1 MNGPVSPFPHHSMV
15 LLVDDQGV
23 VAAAVRKA
31 LAQEADIDFHY
42 CSDSRKAL
50 EAAMQIKPTVILQ
63 DLMMPEIDGLDLLR
77 LYRAN
82 PTTQDVPVIVLS
94 TEEEAKVKAKAFELG
109 ANDYLVK
116 LPDRVEFLARIRFHS
131 QAYLNRLQRDEAYR
145 ALRES
150 QQRLVES
157 NATLHSLN
165 QKLESATRAKS
176 EFLANMSH
184 EIRTPMNGV
193 IGMTTLLL
201 DTPLTAEQHDLV
213 ETIRVSGNGLLTIL
227 NDILD
232 FSKIEAGRVEIEE
245 HPYDLCECVSQAAE
259 LLAAKAAEA
268 KLALILKID
277 PAVPPVVIGDVTRL
291 RQVLVNLIGN
301 AVKFTARGEV
311 VISAAVEELPEN
323 GENGE
328 IRLRFVVSDTGIGI
342 PPEKYDR
349 LFQSFSQVDASTTRQ
364 FGGTGL
370 GLAISRRLVELMGGE
385 IGVESEAG
393 QGARFH
399 FTIAVRLPA
408 CPIDPAREAANPD
421 GLPAP
426 LRGKRALLVDGN
438 ATQRQALAPWV
449 RCWGL
454 ELAEAEDLAAAETRL
469 ATPIGAPFDVIV
481 LDHEL
486 LQPDVSSHLARLRS
500 LPGSKKAGIVL
511 LSSKRHPSTPGAD
524 GFVTKPVRPSSL
536 LDAMVRSI
544 EGGGQAERRLPVSSP
559 FDPLMATR
567 LPLRVLIA
575 DDNPVNQKVALMM
588 LQRLG
593 YTADAVSNGLEVLE
607 ALATGAYHLVLLD
620 VQMPE
625 MDGYEAARQI
635 RKRWA
640 GRGDAADRPRLI
652 AVTGSAMLG
661 DRERC
666 LEAGMDGYIAKPI
679 RVEELK
685 AALESLGTRTG

>member
-1 MNGPVSPFPHHSMV
+1 MNGLASSFPRHAMV

-31 LAQEADIDFHY
+31 LAHEADVDFHY

-50 EAAMQIKPTVILQ
+50 EAAIQIKPTVILQ

-82 PTTQDVPVIVLS
+82 PATQDVPVIVLS
-94 TEEEAKVKAKAFELG
+94 AEEEPKVKAKAFELG

-116 LPDRVEFLARIRFHS
+116 LPDRVEFLARIRSHS
-131 QAYLNRLQRDEAYR
+131 QAYLHRLQRDEAYR

-157 NATLHSLN
+157 NAALHTLN

-213 ETIRVSGNGLLTIL
+213 ETIRGSGNGLLTIL

-259 LLAAKAAEA
+259 LLAPKAAEK
-268 KLALILKID
+268 KLELIVRID

-311 VISAAVEELPEN
+311 VVSAAVEGLTENREN
-323 GENGE
+323 GETW
-328 IRLRFVVSDTGIGI
+328 LRFAVSDTGIGI
-342 PPEKYDR
+342 PAEKHDR

-385 IGVESEAG
+385 IGVESEEG
-393 QGARFH
+393 RGARFH
-399 FTIAVRLPA
+399 FTIAVRSPA
-408 CPIDPAREAANPD
+408 ADPARTGANRS
-421 GLPAP
+421 GGP
-426 LRGKRALLVDGN
+426 LRGKRALLVEGN
-438 ATQRQALAPWV
+438 PTQRLALAPWA
-449 RCWGL
+449 RSWGL
-454 ELAEAEDLAAAETRL
+454 ELAEAESLAAAEARL
-469 ATPIGAPFDVIV
+469 TTATAPFDVII

-486 LQPDVSSHLARLRS
+486 LQPAASAHLARLRA
-500 LPGSKKAGIVL
+500 LPGGRKAGIVL
-511 LSSKRHPSTPGAD
+511 LSPQRHPAASGID
-524 GFVTKPVRPSSL
+524 RFVTKPVRPSSL

-544 EGGGQAERRLPVSSP
+544 EGGGQAERRLPVTSP
-559 FDPLMATR
+559 FDPLMAKR

-593 YTADAVSNGLEVLE
+593 YTADAVGNGFEVLA

-625 MDGYEAARQI
+625 MDGYEAARRI
-635 RKRWA
+635 RKQWA
-640 GRGDAADRPRLI
+640 GRGDQAARPRI
-652 AVTGSAMLG
+652 VAVTGSAMAG

-666 LEAGMDGYIAKPI
+666 LEAGMDDYITKPI

-685 AALESLGTRTG
+685 AVLESIGTRNG